1 MDTSHLLHP
10 SDWPV
15 SVQVAI
21 ITVILVVSKYWFG
34 KRFTFS
40 EFPII
45 ALDGKSA
52 KETWLHNGRKAISE
66 GVKLVRVRAVY
77 ILMRVH

>member
-1 MDTSHLLHP
+1 MDSSHLLHP
-10 SDWPV
+10 SNWPV

-21 ITVILVVSKYWFG
+21 ITVFLLVSKYCFG
-34 KRFTFS
+34 KRDTLS

-52 KETWLHNGRKAISE
+52 KETWLHNGIKAISE
-66 GVKLVRVRAVY
+66 GGKLVRMRAVHT
-77 ILMRVH
+77 LMQAY